1 MVAVGTL
8 RRPRGISPRDLSRD
22 TRGPGIPEL
31 DPSRE
36 ILVVEVDDFD
46 GVVRE

>member
-1 MVAVGTL
+1 MAAVGTL

-22 TRGPGIPEL
+22 MRGPGIPEL

-36 ILVVEVDDFD
+36 ILGVVDFE